1 MSGWLESPALRLIS
15 LGIAVLLW
23 YVIAGERTSEM
34 GLSVPVELQN
44 FPPALELTGDPV
56 NVVDVRLRASPGI
69 IQRLGPGD
77 VSARIDLG
85 GAGEGERIVHLT
97 AESIRVPFGVKV
109 VKISPA
115 ILTLNFERTVEKTV
129 PIRPR
134 LLGRPAPGHE
144 IAEIAAEPLDVSI
157 VGPQGRVQ
165 DVDSAFTEP
174 VSVEG
179 ATQQLV
185 KEVAIGLE
193 DPVLRIRGGTR
204 VRVMIQI
211 REAQK
216 TRAFEGVEV
225 AVRGGKAAVSPARIT
240 VRLSGPVSVL
250 EKMSPADVQPFAE
263 VARAHTG
270 DSVPVEVELSG
281 KYPGVTVKESDP
293 AQVVVRLRK

>member
-1 MSGWLESPALRLIS
+1 MSSWVENPTLRLIS

-23 YVIAGERTSEM
+23 YVIAGEPTSEM

-44 FPPALELTGDPV
+44 FPAALELTGDPV
-56 NVVDVRLRASPGI
+56 NAVDVRLRASSGI

-144 IAEIAAEPLDVSI
+144 ITELGAEPREVDI
-157 VGPQGRVQ
+157 VGPQG
-165 DVDSAFTEP
+165 
-174 VSVEG
+174 
-179 ATQQLV
+179 
-185 KEVAIGLE
+185 
-193 DPVLRIRGGTR
+193 
-204 VRVMIQI
+204 
-211 REAQK
+211 
-216 TRAFEGVEV
+216 
-225 AVRGGKAAVSPARIT
+225 
-240 VRLSGPVSVL
+240 
-250 EKMSPADVQPFAE
+250 
-263 VARAHTG
+263 
-270 DSVPVEVELSG
+270 
-281 KYPGVTVKESDP
+281 
-293 AQVVVRLRK
+293 